1 MKRIVWF
8 LIILGAMMLACSLPG
23 LQSPTPDNTGPSAPD
38 STTPLAP
45 GTVDTPAPDKP
56 VIPFL
61 ATPTTMPSNPIG
73 IRQGLASLDSYRL
86 EIRFA
91 NLGPTS
97 QDRSEI
103 TFQVET
109 ASDGESWHI
118 TNSVLSSSA
127 EEPEVNTS
135 QSNQYKVGTIMC
147 EVSEDDSEVD
157 VNDMDPQVT
166 EILDVWTGLLD
177 LVPVVNDPVFIGSE
191 IMNGV
196 QTNHFQFDVSGLGVD
211 SGAEVVASDGEY
223 WLAVDGQYV
232 VKYVVHLE
240 TRDGPAGDANTE
252 TLRSD
257 ISIEV
262 RDINQP
268 IEITLPANCQ

>member
-23 LQSPTPDNTGPSAPD
+23 LQSPTPDNTGPSAPG
-38 STTPLAP
+38 STTP
-45 GTVDTPAPDKP
+45 DMMNTPAPEKP
-56 VIPFL
+56 VFPFL
-61 ATPTTMPSNPIG
+61 STPTTMPSNPIG
-73 IRQGLASLDSYRL
+73 IRQGLAGLNSYQM

-103 TFQVET
+103 TFMVET

-118 TNSVLSSSA
+118 TNSILSSSA

-135 QSNQYKVGTIMC
+135 QSNQYKVGDIMC
-147 EVSEDDSEVD
+147 EVSEEDFEVEKT
-157 VNDMDPQVT
+157 DMDPQVT

-177 LVPVVNDPVFIGSE
+177 LVPIVNDPVFIGSE
-191 IMNGV
+191 VMNGV
-196 QTNHFQFDVSGLGVD
+196 ETNHFTFNVSGLGVD

-257 ISIEV
+257 FSIEV

-268 IEITLPANCQ
+268 IIITLPAKCK